1 MGNISVTTSPVEGK
15 IYIDGKYVGVGS
27 YSGEYVIGTYTVSFG
42 DVEGYKTPDGQ
53 TVVVKAG
60 ETIEI
65 KGDYKKKFKGKIH
78 VTTEP
83 VKGSIYIN
91 GKRVGR
97 GEFEG
102 EYYEGT
108 KLSVSFGYVD
118 GYYTPENQEVTIE
131 ANKTTS
137 IIGEY
142 KPKPKGEI
150 YIKTTSDRGDVEGDI
165 YVDGTYVGVGSCT
178 VERTIGMYTVSYE
191 DVKGYKKPSSKQ
203 VEVEEGRTIKVVGR
217 YEYVPPPPEPP
228 KAEIMSPK
236 DGATVYSDEFID
248 LRGRGDD
255 PDGAITEY
263 LWGVD
268 GLVIGHDKDLR
279 YKFKDM
285 GKHTVT
291 LAVIDNDG
299 LSDEDSVEIYVD
311 VKPVIHLSIA
321 PDKLH
326 HPSEEVQLTIA
337 IKSLL
342 PKPSTIV
349 EIQEIS
355 RSKGVMIKEEDERAI
370 LTSFEVMSGKPEV
383 KTISV
388 NAREAGEY
396 SIKLKGYYCLADD
409 PSNSKQIESNE
420 VSFKVAGGAVPTPE
434 PPGFES
440 VFAIIGLLTVAY
452 LIIRRN
458 K

>member
-1 MGNISVTTSPVEGK
+1 MTTSPVGGK
-15 IYIDGKYVGVGS
+15 IYIEGKYVGVGS
-27 YSGEYVIGTYTVSFG
+27 YSGEYIIGTYMISFG
-42 DVEGYKTPDGQ
+42 DVVEYVTPDSQ

-65 KGDYKKKFKGKIH
+65 KGEYKKKFKGKLH

-83 VKGSIYIN
+83 VKGAIYVN
-91 GKRVGR
+91 GKKFGI

-102 EYYEGT
+102 DYYEGG

-150 YIKTTSDRGDVEGDI
+150 YIKTTSDRGDIEGDI

-178 VERTIGMYTVSYE
+178 VERTIGTYTVSYGA
-191 DVKGYKKPSSKQ
+191 VKGYKKPGSRQ

-217 YEYVPPPPEPP
+217 YEYVPPPPKPP
-228 KAEIMSPK
+228 KAEILSPVE
-236 DGATVYSDEFID
+236 GATAYSDDFIN
-248 LRGRGDD
+248 LRGSGVD
-255 PDGAITEY
+255 PDGSISEY
-263 LWGVD
+263 LWSVD
-268 GLVIGHDKDLR
+268 GLVIGHGKDLR

-299 LSDEDSVEIYVD
+299 LSGEARVEIYVD
-311 VKPVIHLSIA
+311 VKPIIVLSI
-321 PDKLH
+321 DRKTLYSR
-326 HPSEEVQLTIA
+326 SEEAKLTIA

-342 PKPSTIV
+342 SNPSTIV

-355 RSKGVMIKEEDERAI
+355 RDDGVIIKEEDERAI
-370 LTSFEVMSGKPEV
+370 LTSFEVISGKSEV
-383 KTISV
+383 RTISV
-388 NAREAGEY
+388 SASERGEY
-396 SIKLKGYYCLADD
+396 SIKLAGYYWLADN
-409 PSNSKQIESNE
+409 PGNPKWIESNE
-420 VSFKVAGGAVPTPE
+420 VSFRSTIRGPETTPE
-434 PPGFES
+434 SPCFES
-440 VFAIIGLLTVAY
+440 VFAIIGLLAVAC
-452 LIIRRN
+452 LIIRR
-458 K
+458 KKG

>member
-1 MGNISVTTSPVEGK
+1 MTTSLVEGQ
-15 IYIDGKYVGVGS
+15 IYIDGKHAGVGF

-42 DVEGYKTPDGQ
+42 DAVEYVTPDSQ

-65 KGDYKKKFKGKIH
+65 NGEYKKKFKGKIH

-83 VKGSIYIN
+83 VKGAIYVN
-91 GKRVGR
+91 GKRASI
-97 GEFEG
+97 GEFEE

-108 KLSVSFGYVD
+108 KLSVSFGYVG
-118 GYYTPENQEVTIE
+118 GYYTPENLEVTIE
-131 ANKTTS
+131 ANKTKS
-137 IIGEY
+137 IVGGY

-178 VERTIGMYTVSYE
+178 VERTIGTYTVSYG
-191 DVKGYKKPSSKQ
+191 DVKGYKKPGSKQ

-217 YEYVPPPPEPP
+217 YEYVPPPPKPP
-228 KAEIMSPK
+228 KAEILFPE
-236 DGATVYSDEFID
+236 DGATVYSDEFIE
-248 LRGRGDD
+248 LSGRGDD
-255 PDGAITEY
+255 PDGTISEY
-263 LWGVD
+263 LWSVD
-268 GLVIGHDKDLR
+268 GLVVGHGKDLR

-285 GKHTVT
+285 GEHTIT

-299 LSDEDSVEIYVD
+299 LHGEDSIEVDVD
-311 VKPVIHLSIA
+311 VKPIIALSIT
-321 PDKLH
+321 PDVLWNI
-326 HPSEEVQLTIA
+326 SEKAELRIA

-342 PKPSTIV
+342 LNPSTIV

-355 RSKGVMIKEEDERAI
+355 RDDGVIITEEDERAI

-383 KTISV
+383 RTISV
-388 NAREAGEY
+388 GASRRGEY
-396 SIKLKGYYCLADD
+396 SIKLTGYYWLENN
-409 PSNSKQIESNE
+409 PNNPNYIESE
-420 VSFKVAGGAVPTPE
+420 EKSFKMTGEVVPTPE

-440 VFAIIGLLTVAY
+440 VFAIIGILAVAY
-452 LIIRRN
+452 LIRRR
-458 K
+458 KKG